1 MGYKLAAQLP
11 HAKLVIAPETMHSLH
26 LERPQKAVSLDP
38 PVCRSGQPVSRNS
51 RSRSTVTAE

>member
-38 PVCRSGQPVSRNS
+38 PVC
-51 RSRSTVTAE
+51 